1 MLPRTR
7 PLAVID
13 TETTGVNVTKDRI
26 IEVAVVRIE
35 LDGTRTRRV
44 RRVNPECP
52 IPPEATAVHGIA
64 DADVA
69 DEPPFRQ
76 VAKGLHQLL
85 EGCDIAGFNVI
96 AFDVPLLHEEFA
108 RAGITWDV
116 DTARIL
122 DAGVLYKVMEPRTL
136 AAAVIAYL
144 GREHVGAH
152 GALADTEA
160 TADVIEAQATRYA
173 RFQGEDA
180 ETQLF
185 LASRYDGPPSA
196 DVGGKL
202 TRDNDG
208 DLVYAFGKE
217 NGTKVRANMGYARWM
232 LRSDFPSHTCQLL
245 RDEIQRVTGRPA

>member
-1 MLPRTR
+1 MPRTR

-13 TETTGVNVTKDRI
+13 TETTGVSVTKDRI
-26 IEVAVVRIE
+26 VEVSVVRIE

-44 RRVNPECP
+44 RRVNPERP
-52 IPPEATAVHGIA
+52 IPPEATAVHGIT
-64 DADVA
+64 DADVV

-108 RAGITWDV
+108 RAGIDWEV

-122 DAGVLYKVMEPRTL
+122 DAGIIFRVMEPRDL
-136 AAAVIAYL
+136 ATAVIVYC

-160 TADVIEAQATRYA
+160 TADVIEAQVARYA

-185 LASRYDGPPSA
+185 AASRYDNPPSA

-202 TRDNDG
+202 TRDADG
-208 DLVYAFGKE
+208 DLVYAFGKAKD
-217 NGTKVRANMGYARWM
+217 TKVRNDLGYARWM
-232 LRSDFPSHTCQLL
+232 LRGDFPAHTCQLL